1 MGATTWTFQRAR
13 VSTDEYRLIVRAL
26 YEAIEEAY
34 GEYLKKAQT
43 FKTPPQIGE
52 HWPGTD
58 RLAVPDA
65 ATMMKAV
72 YAATSPLALRALLA
86 ADASTPPSKAI
97 P

>member
-52 HWPGTD
+52 HWPGPE

-72 YAATSPLALRALLA
+72 YATTSPLALPALLL
-86 ADASTPPSKAI
+86 ADASTPDKAT